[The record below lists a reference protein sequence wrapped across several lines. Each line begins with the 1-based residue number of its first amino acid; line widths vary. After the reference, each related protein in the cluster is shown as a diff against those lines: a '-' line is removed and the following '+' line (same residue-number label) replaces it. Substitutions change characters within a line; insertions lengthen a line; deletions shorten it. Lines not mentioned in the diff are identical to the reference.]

1 MLANNLPMDKKALL
15 KAMSGGGGNG
25 ETPPVNDRLRSEWN
39 DFIDFLDA
47 RKLKGD
53 PRLDTGDFGNK
64 LLDEYVA
71 TYKPKELSRARMKD
85 IWSEVQNYRSNALAE
100 IKSGKAQAQ
109 VPEERF
115 MSWVVENAKTKNPE
129 YVGRYFS
136 TFKFPKYTAVAN
148 VMGNQS
154 TNKGFAQPGAATQ
167 VKGILTDKK

>member
-1 MLANNLPMDKKALL
+1 MDKKVLL
-15 KAMSGGGGNG
+15 KAMSGGGNG
-25 ETPPVNDRLRSEWN
+25 ENTPISDQLRSEWN
-39 DFIDFLDA
+39 GFVDFLESK
-47 RKLKGD
+47 KLKGE
-53 PRLDTGDFGNK
+53 PQLDKNDLGNK

-100 IKSGKAQAQ
+100 IKAGKAQSQ

-115 MSWVVENAKTKNPE
+115 MAWVVENAKTKNPE